1 MISNVL
7 DSLIFPNIIM
17 IRKKE
22 NVIISTVDMRIVS
35 EHLQQQQHLLELMI
49 LSFYNQTNSIKII
62 KFKNKFY
69 QLFQNCI
76 KIKYFLKT
84 DWYFLKSKFKI
95 EMTRE
100 KKTDVLN
107 ATECV

>member
-49 LSFYNQTNSIKII
+49 LSFYNQTNSIKSS
-62 KFKNKFY
+62 N
-69 QLFQNCI
+69 L
-76 KIKYFLKT
+76 KINFINY
-84 DWYFLKSKFKI
+84 FKI
-95 EMTRE
+95 
-100 KKTDVLN
+100 
-107 ATECV
+107 A